1 MKFKFISNACG
12 IFTGSD
18 GTQLLMDP
26 WLDDGVFEGS
36 WCHYPPLKTTHQDL
50 QKVDAIYLSHIHPDH
65 YDERFFDYPRDV
77 PIFILDSKYNFL
89 VRSLENAGYSNI
101 IKCVTG
107 VSASFREL
115 TLTLFEPFSKH
126 LYYESKVGSLI
137 DSALLLTDNGS
148 GLTAFNAN
156 DNTPDFESC
165 RMLRDKYGEI
175 DLAMI
180 NYNAAGPYPSCF
192 QNLTDED
199 KRKENERILD
209 RNIDHLIKCCDILL
223 PRSILPFAG
232 AYVIGGKTMAKEPV
246 SWNYNLG

>member
-1 MKFKFISNACG
+1 M
-12 IFTGSD
+12 TG
-18 GTQLLMDP
+18 
-26 WLDDGVFEGS
+26 E
-36 WCHYPPLKTTHQDL
+36 
-50 QKVDAIYLSHIHPDH
+50 
-65 YDERFFDYPRDV
+65 
-77 PIFILDSKYNFL
+77 
-89 VRSLENAGYSNI
+89 
-101 IKCVTG
+101 
-107 VSASFREL
+107 SASFREL

-223 PRSILPFAG
+223 SARFFHLL
-232 AYVIGGKTMAKEPV
+232 VHM
-246 SWNYNLG
+246 